1 MISINL
7 TTTKSRLYLC
17 SQTVWSLANQSVPVD
32 QIVVWVS
39 REAYLSDEGITEEP
53 SWAEKIRQ
61 TGTPLVFKWVK
72 NTGPYRKLF
81 PALRAANDD
90 DILIYADDDA
100 IYSELW
106 TESLLSDF
114 ERYDRKCV
122 VAARVRE
129 TVKKKNDILDT
140 YRKFP
145 LISLPIVVQD
155 NYIITGLG
163 GVVLKKS
170 HIDPVF
176 LDNEDYLTVC
186 PRADDIW
193 ISKLVQ
199 LSGTPLYVSAPTIKY
214 VHEIDHEYG
223 LSRTNTRKISYSV
236 MQKLR
241 STFGK
246 KKKASTLCQNDLY
259 IQDTNDYFASC
270 APEGSF

>member
-17 SQTVWSLANQSVPVD
+17 SQTVWSLANQSVHVD

-53 SWAEKIRQ
+53 AWAEKIRQ
-61 TGTPLVFKWVK
+61 TGTNLLFKWVK

-81 PALRAANDD
+81 PALRAAADE

-100 IYSELW
+100 IYNEQW
-106 TESLLSDF
+106 AESLLSDF
-114 ERYDRKCV
+114 DRHQHKCV

-129 TVKKKNDILDT
+129 TVKKKGDILDT

-145 LISLPIVVQD
+145 LITLPIVIND

-170 HIDPVF
+170 HIDPIF

-193 ISKLVQ
+193 ISKLIQ
-199 LSGTPLYVSAPTIKY
+199 LSKTPLYVSAPTIEH
-214 VHEIDHEYG
+214 VHEIEHKQG
-223 LSRTNTRKISYSV
+223 LSRTNTRKIRHPV
-236 MQKLR
+236 IHKLR
-241 STFGK
+241 SAFGQK
-246 KKKASTLCQNDLY
+246 KTNTTCQNDLY

-270 APEGSF
+270 LPEGSF

>member
-53 SWAEKIRQ
+53 AWAEKIRK
-61 TGTPLVFKWVK
+61 TGTSLIFKWVK

-81 PALRAANDD
+81 PALRDATED

-106 TESLLSDF
+106 TQSLLSDF
-114 ERYDRKCV
+114 ERHDQKCV

-170 HIDPVF
+170 HINPMF
-176 LDNEDYLTVC
+176 LDNEDYLTIC

-199 LSGTPLYVSAPTIKY
+199 LSKTPLYVSAPTIKH
-214 VHEIDHEYG
+214 VHEIEHEYG

-236 MQKLR
+236 IQKLR
-241 STFGK
+241 STFGQK
-246 KKKASTLCQNDLY
+246 KKVSTICQNDLY
-259 IQDTNDYFASC
+259 IQDTNEYFASC
-270 APEGSF
+270 ASEGSF

>member
-17 SQTVWSLANQSVPVD
+17 SQTVWSLANQSVSVD

-53 SWAEKIRQ
+53 AWAEKIRQ
-61 TGTPLVFKWVK
+61 TGTSLVFKWVK

-81 PALRAANDD
+81 PALRAASDE

-100 IYSELW
+100 IYNEQW
-106 TESLLSDF
+106 AESLLADF
-114 ERYDRKCV
+114 ERHDQKCV

-129 TVKKKNDILDT
+129 TIKKKGDILDT

-145 LISLPIVVQD
+145 LITLPIVIQD

-163 GVVLKKS
+163 GVVLKKC
-170 HIDPVF
+170 HIDAAF
-176 LDNEDYLTVC
+176 LDNEDYLTIC

-193 ISKLVQ
+193 ISKLIQ
-199 LSGTPLYVSAPTIKY
+199 LSKTPLYVSAPTIMY

-236 MQKLR
+236 VQKLR
-241 STFGK
+241 SAIGK
-246 KKKASTLCQNDLY
+246 KKARSFCQNDLY
-259 IQDTNDYFASC
+259 IQETNDYFASTL
-270 APEGSF
+270 PEGSY

>member
-17 SQTVWSLANQSVPVD
+17 SQTVWSLANQTVPVD
-32 QIVVWVS
+32 RVVVWVS

-61 TGTPLVFKWVK
+61 TGTSLEFRWVK

-81 PALRAANDD
+81 PALRAAQED

-100 IYSELW
+100 IYSERW

-114 ERYDRKCV
+114 ERFEQKCV

-129 TVKKKNDILDT
+129 IVKKKNDILDT

-170 HIDPVF
+170 HIDPLF
-176 LDNEDYLTVC
+176 LDNEDYMTVC

-199 LSGTPLYVSAPTIKY
+199 LSKTPLYVSAPTIKY

-223 LSRTNTRKISYSV
+223 LSRTNTRKIRYSV
-236 MQKLR
+236 PHKLR
-241 STFGK
+241 ALFSK
-246 KKKASTLCQNDLY
+246 KKKVSTFCQNDLY

-270 APEGSF
+270 APEGIF